1 MDKSERYGFT
11 KKTTCASAN
20 RLSGWPFTS
29 AAHSKLKNQ
38 KPETKKPDMEKH
50 PILPE
55 KDLVGSWAPSELV
68 KPNEPC
74 ALLGHE
80 SYILICATSSPG
92 LWIPHRLELVY
103 PCMSRIQEKLI
114 IVSLFYQIS
123 TLIQPFSLVILKQKG
138 KKLFFFFFFFGKN
151 YFLAQRIF
159 PKIFPTKHR
168 LDVFVIFPARG
179 YGLHLFGCIVTV

>member
-1 MDKSERYGFT
+1 MLITNMVTCFLVQCWVPKGEGSINIFGMNEGMKEKKTEFT
-11 KKTTCASAN
+11 KKTMCASAN

-38 KPETKKPDMEKH
+38 KPETKNPDMEKH

-68 KPNEPC
+68 KPN
-74 ALLGHE
+74 GNYH
-80 SYILICATSSPG
+80 SPG

-123 TLIQPFSLVILKQKG
+123 TLIQPFSL
-138 KKLFFFFFFFGKN
+138 
-151 YFLAQRIF
+151 
-159 PKIFPTKHR
+159 KIFPTKHR
-168 LDVFVIFPARG
+168 LDVFVTFPARG
-179 YGLHLFGCIVTV
+179 YGLHLFG

>member
-1 MDKSERYGFT
+1 MLNHWAMQAPHEICPWWTSTAIQVSEVAKNTYKYMYPYNSIYLLLLIMVTINIASFI
-11 KKTTCASAN
+11 KKLRHYFSYEVYLI
-20 RLSGWPFTS
+20 LSFWPT
-29 AAHSKLKNQ
+29 
-38 KPETKKPDMEKH
+38 
-50 PILPE
+50 
-55 KDLVGSWAPSELV
+55 
-68 KPNEPC
+68 EPC

-138 KKLFFFFFFFGKN
+138 KKLFFFFFLEKT
-151 YFLAQRIF
+151 IS
-159 PKIFPTKHR
+159 
-168 LDVFVIFPARG
+168 
-179 YGLHLFGCIVTV
+179 